1 MEKYLVLGG
10 GGFLGKVIVHHLSK
24 RYKIRVFDRVAVP
37 EFDGNENVEVVIGD
51 FQTQQ
56 FDELLEGVAGVIHLV
71 STTVPNDDTSIIPKE
86 IEQNVIP
93 TVRLLESMVRC
104 GVKKIL
110 FSSSAGTVYGET
122 GDHVNCVDDP
132 LNPQC
137 SYGMQKKVNESYL
150 QFYGVRYGID
160 YRILRIT
167 NPYGFGQDPNKM
179 QGLIPI
185 FVNRLLK
192 GEAITIFGDGSN
204 ERDYIYIHD
213 VAEAVENVILYS
225 GAQRI
230 FNIGYGESV
239 SINEIIHILEQES
252 GLNFVHIEKSP
263 ERVCDVRKSIVD
275 AKSTQDELG
284 WYPKVDLL
292 QGIRFTLDALRNV

>member
-10 GGFLGKVIVHHLSK
+10 GGFLGKAIVHQLSNHCNV
-24 RYKIRVFDRVAVP
+24 RVFDRFKVP
-37 EFDGNENVEVVIGD
+37 EFDEISTVEVVTGD

-56 FDELLEGVAGVIHLV
+56 FDELLDGVDGVIHLV
-71 STTVPNDDTSIIPKE
+71 STTVPNDDTSIIPTE

-104 GVKKIL
+104 GVNKIL

-122 GDHVNCVDDP
+122 GDHVNSTGDP

-137 SYGMQKKVNESYL
+137 SYGMQKKVIEGYL

-160 YRILRIT
+160 YRIMRIT
-167 NPYGFGQDPNKM
+167 NPYGCGQNPNKM

-185 FVNRLLK
+185 FINRLLN
-192 GEAITIFGDGSN
+192 GDPITIFGDGTN
-204 ERDYIYIHD
+204 QRDYIYIHD
-213 VAEAVENVILYS
+213 VAVAVEKVMHYTGN
-225 GAQRI
+225 QHI
-230 FNIGYGESV
+230 FNIGYGEV
-239 SINEIIHILEQES
+239 FSINEIINILEKES
-252 GLNFVHIEKSP
+252 GLHFVNIARAP
-263 ERVCDVRKSIVD
+263 DRLCDVHKSIVD
-275 AKSTQDELG
+275 TKSTQDELD

-292 QGIRFTLDALRNV
+292 NGIQITLNLLRNK